1 MLRFEYM
8 RALGHIWYMHPLFV
22 WLSATVYVI
31 DLIYEMTF
39 ADDKSHPN
47 SFKKFKLVLVMG
59 IIMLC
64 CTFALGFLVTAY
76 KKDVPYERRNYIQH
90 RQPAIGQDD
99 LLS

>member
-22 WLSATVYVI
+22 WLSAIVYVI
-31 DLIYEMTF
+31 DLTYEFTMSKGVDT
-39 ADDKSHPN
+39 PY
-47 SFKKFKLVLVMG
+47 SFKRFHLVLAMG

-64 CTFALGFLVTAY
+64 CTLMLGSLVTYY